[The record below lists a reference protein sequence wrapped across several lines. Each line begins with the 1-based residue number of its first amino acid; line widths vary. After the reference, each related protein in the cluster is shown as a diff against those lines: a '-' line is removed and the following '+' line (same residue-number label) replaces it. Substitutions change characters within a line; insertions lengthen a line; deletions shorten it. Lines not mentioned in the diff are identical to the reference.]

1 MTDQGQPGGGLPPLP
16 ADLPFPVYGLA
27 DEFTGRR
34 WLDVW
39 NRLGG
44 RPDWPVWHVNLGHG
58 PLAGPHVVVIT
69 DAKLPQRRL
78 SESAATGP
86 TGVADAAAWAQLGML
101 HWGLPPD
108 AAGDRGERFRA
119 EARQLS
125 DRAEHLDREP
135 WRDAAVTVDGTARA
149 VRYRDAGGAWAA
161 AVDLGPVA
169 IGIYGFLM
177 PIEQVSL
184 VPVNRRLGRDYQPLT
199 AAELAAGVEALTG
212 RAGEHDGS
220 R

>member
-199 AAELAAGVEALTG
+199 TAELAAVVEALTG